1 MFLSKK
7 KLINVSWNHS
17 KNISVLCVVIV
28 YYDIWYLLLLAQPTF
43 VQEAFIIVNTLF
55 NLHFIYIDK
64 QIK

>member
-1 MFLSKK
+1 M
-7 KLINVSWNHS
+7 
-17 KNISVLCVVIV
+17 SVLCVIIV

-55 NLHFIYIDK
+55 NLHFIYIEK